1 MKRSILLFVFTALV
15 MISNAQDAERDAIKN
30 VIQQA
35 YVEGIHNR
43 AGIHLV
49 EAGFH
54 PGFEMLSMTNG
65 LLTRFPIY
73 SWITNLK
80 KVMSENKPHTVKTT
94 AEIPMV
100 DIAGDA
106 AVARVELFRDGVHT
120 FTDYMCLYKFED
132 GWKIVVKT
140 YYRIPQPSSLH

>member
-1 MKRSILLFVFTALV
+1 MKRNLLLFVFVILAITS
-15 MISNAQDAERDAIKN
+15 IAQDADREAIKH

-65 LLTRFPIY
+65 LLSRFPIY
-73 SWITNLK
+73 SWLSNLK
-80 KVMSENKPHTVKTT
+80 KAMSENKPHTVKTT
-94 AEIPMV
+94 ADIPMV

-106 AVARVELFRDGVHT
+106 AVARVELFRDGLHT

-140 YYRIPQPSSLH
+140 YYRIPQQ